1 MTQKAIFV
9 FVAVCVIVLVN
20 HVAIVDAVN
29 GDVLA
34 TIAMVVVIA

>member
-9 FVAVCVIVLVN
+9 FVAVCVIVVVN
-20 HVAIVDAVN
+20 HGAIVN